1 MQLDFPHLPDT
12 KYPYLD
18 NVSNPGYE
26 NRFDYLRWVPNT
38 KVKLCSV
45 RWNSDYSDV
54 VKFDTDQLR
63 DEWFDQLP
71 TDPYCE
77 VVLNTNKQ
85 LGSDNTVKVPIPYD
99 RASQFNYCVVDIPIA
114 TSADAPIDYESE
126 HGFHRWFFFVTDFVQ
141 VNPSTTLLTL
151 SLDVWTQYINS
162 VGITYMVLERGHA
175 PVAATDVDSYLANP
189 MDNSELLLAPDE
201 NFGNDTV
208 SRGSRFIPFGNGDKW
223 LCIASVCPPEMLSQL
238 GTVTDGGSASYSDPV
253 FSDEEGYPND
263 AMRWGHQYHVDG
275 FGFGSGRDYSGV
287 TTAVGNVGSS
297 DGRIPNNVSMYAVP
311 AGDAF
316 DGNLLADLVRVCPT
330 FLRTVRACFV
340 VAREMFDVGN
350 HHNVAGHVL
359 YEVRGTSRE
368 LGDVTLT
375 KEMFAYPDEY
385 AGFAKLYT
393 YPYAQ
398 LEVTDNEG
406 KSATVRIETTSGIK
420 AHAVTSLAFPYLN
433 MRMFLTGIGGSG
445 SESYQWRDLSGV
457 HDEQMRNSDWY
468 RFCYDFGI
476 PTFALY
482 MDGATSWQVQN
493 WNRALGNARNSAL
506 INYHNSVR
514 QANNAMANAV
524 DAADTAQT
532 NSNNS
537 ARNAYTNAVNSA
549 NTAQTNTNNDAN
561 TLDKNHANTRA
572 CRTDVCANI
581 NATNNTNQS
590 LRNERLLQQ
599 TEFANNLQKNQTDL
613 ANSVC
618 IENNEVTNN
627 NSISTTL
634 MSGLSSIAS
643 GVMSGAVGGSVIPG
657 IGTALGAAAGG
668 GSALVGAVIGSY
680 NASITANANTTVV
693 DNTTSMNS
701 KASVYTRTNNISNML
716 STSTVNSTITN
727 NDNVLRTDNTA
738 RENDCDAANT
748 ANTSG
753 TMRTNAANTRNTSVT
768 NAGNTRDTAIGN
780 AANTRNNAASNAGW
794 TRDATVTAAQDVA
807 RNTQRDAMAGL
818 LDARND
824 APVELCPTSGD
835 ATSEY
840 MRTRGVQV
848 KVRTQS
854 KSAIRMAGD
863 TFARFGYALN
873 QIWNVAKSGLKLMR
887 HFTYWKASDIW
898 VYDVCETNDTPQNA
912 IVAIFE
918 KGVTVWNDP
927 DEIGMVSPYDN

>member
-1 MQLDFPHLPDT
+1 MDFPHLPDT

-77 VVLNTNKQ
+77 IVLNTNKQ
-85 LGSDNTVKVPIPYD
+85 LGSDNTVKVPVPYD

-114 TSADAPIDYESE
+114 TSADAPLDYESE
-126 HGFHRWFFFVTDFVQ
+126 YGFHRWFFFVTDFVQ
-141 VNPSTTLLTL
+141 VNASTTLLTL

-189 MDNSELLLAPDE
+189 MENSELLLAPDE

-208 SRGSRFIPFGNGDKW
+208 SRGGRFIPFGSGEKW

-253 FSDEEGYPND
+253 FSDELGYPND

-297 DGRIPNNVSMYAVP
+297 DGRIPNNVTMYAVP
-311 AGDAF
+311 ASDAF
-316 DGNLLADLVRVCPT
+316 GGNLLEDLVRVCPT

-340 VAREMFDVGN
+340 VAREMFDTGN
-350 HHNVAGHVL
+350 QHNIAGHFL
-359 YEVRGTSRE
+359 YEVRGNSRD

-375 KEMFAYPDEY
+375 KDMFAYPNEY

-445 SESYQWRDLSGV
+445 SESYQWIDLSGV

-506 INYHNSVR
+506 VNYHNSVR

-549 NTAQTNTNNDAN
+549 NTAQTNTNNEAN
-561 TLDKNHANTRA
+561 TLDKNHSNTRA

-581 NATNNTNQS
+581 NATNTSNQSTRNSASLTQVLANNTLNQRQTSLSNATCVANTN
-590 LRNERLLQQ
+590 
-599 TEFANNLQKNQTDL
+599 TENQT
-613 ANSVC
+613 SMS
-618 IENNEVTNN
+618 
-627 NSISTTL
+627 NSITNGISAV
-634 MSGLSSIAS
+634 AS
-643 GVMSGAVGGSVIPG
+643 GAVSGAVGGSVIPG
-657 IGTALGAAAGG
+657 VGTVLGAVAGS
-668 GSALVGAVIGSY
+668 GSALIGAIANGVTTQISA
-680 NASITANANTTVV
+680 NASTTITNATVTLNSNISSFTQSTNHDNTMAANTAN
-693 DNTTSMNS
+693 
-701 KASVYTRTNNISNML
+701 I
-716 STSTVNSTITN
+716 TITN
-727 NDNVLRTDNTA
+727 NDNTLRTNNTA
-738 RENDCDAANT
+738 RENECDAANT
-748 ANTSG
+748 SNTSG

-780 AANTRNNAASNAGW
+780 ATNTRNNAASNAGW

-840 MRTRGVQV
+840 MRTRGVQI

>member
-1 MQLDFPHLPDT
+1 
-12 KYPYLD
+12 
-18 NVSNPGYE
+18 
-26 NRFDYLRWVPNT
+26 
-38 KVKLCSV
+38 
-45 RWNSDYSDV
+45 
-54 VKFDTDQLR
+54 
-63 DEWFDQLP
+63 
-71 TDPYCE
+71 
-77 VVLNTNKQ
+77 
-85 LGSDNTVKVPIPYD
+85 
-99 RASQFNYCVVDIPIA
+99 
-114 TSADAPIDYESE
+114 
-126 HGFHRWFFFVTDFVQ
+126 
-141 VNPSTTLLTL
+141 
-151 SLDVWTQYINS
+151 
-162 VGITYMVLERGHA
+162 
-175 PVAATDVDSYLANP
+175 
-189 MDNSELLLAPDE
+189 
-201 NFGNDTV
+201 
-208 SRGSRFIPFGNGDKW
+208 
-223 LCIASVCPPEMLSQL
+223 MLSQL

-316 DGNLLADLVRVCPT
+316 GGNLLSDLVRSCPT
-330 FLRTVRACFV
+330 FLKTVRACFV
-340 VAREMFDVGN
+340 VAREMFDTGN
-350 HHNVAGHVL
+350 QHNIAGHVL
-359 YEVRGTSRE
+359 YEVRGNSRD

-398 LEVTDNEG
+398 LEITDNEG
-406 KSATVRIETTSGIK
+406 KTATVRIETTSGIR

-493 WNRALGNARNSAL
+493 WNRALGNARNSAI

-561 TLDKNHANTRA
+561 TLDKNHSNMRA
-572 CRTDVCANI
+572 CSTDVCANI
-581 NATNNTNQS
+581 NATNLTNQS
-590 LRNERLLQQ
+590 VRNARLLQQ
-599 TEFANNLQKNQTDL
+599 MEFANGLQKNQTDL

-634 MSGLSSIAS
+634 MSGLSSVAS
-643 GVMSGAVGGSVIPG
+643 GVISGAVNGSVIPG
-657 IGTALGAAAGG
+657 LGTALGIAAGG

-680 NASITANANTTVV
+680 NANITANANTTIVN
-693 DNTTSMNS
+693 NTTSMNS
-701 KASVYTRTNNISNML
+701 QATVYTQSNNHANAKNTCTTNYDI
-716 STSTVNSTITN
+716 VRF
-727 NDNVLRTDNTA
+727 DNTLRTDNTE

-748 ANTSG
+748 SNTSG

-794 TRDATVTAAQDVA
+794 TRDATVTAAQDIA

-835 ATSEY
+835 PTSEY
-840 MRTRGVQV
+840 MRTRGVQI

-898 VYDVCETNDTPQNA
+898 VYDVHETNDTPQNA

>member
-1 MQLDFPHLPDT
+1 MDFPHLPDT
-12 KYPYLD
+12 KYPYID

-85 LGSDNTVKVPIPYD
+85 LGSDNTVKVPVPYD

-114 TSADAPIDYESE
+114 TSADAPLDYESE
-126 HGFHRWFFFVTDFVQ
+126 YGYHRWFFFVTDFVQ

-189 MDNSELLLAPDE
+189 MENSELLLAPDE

-208 SRGSRFIPFGNGDKW
+208 SRGGRFIPFGNGEKW

-253 FSDEEGYPND
+253 FSDEDGYPND

-311 AGDAF
+311 ADDAF
-316 DGNLLADLVRVCPT
+316 GGNLLADLVRVCPT

-350 HHNVAGHVL
+350 QHNVAGHVL
-359 YEVRGTSRE
+359 YEVRGNSRD

-375 KEMFAYPDEY
+375 KDMFAYPDEY

-406 KSATVRIETTSGIK
+406 KSATVRIETTSGIR

-445 SESYQWRDLSGV
+445 SESYQWIDLSGV

-549 NTAQTNTNNDAN
+549 NTAQTNTNNEAN
-561 TLDKNHANTRA
+561 TLDKNHSNTRA

-590 LRNERLLQQ
+590 LRNERLLHQ
-599 TEFANNLQKNQTDL
+599 TEFANNLQEKQTDL

-634 MSGLSSIAS
+634 MSGLASVAS

-668 GSALVGAVIGSY
+668 GSALVGAMIGSY

-701 KASVYTRTNNISNML
+701 KATVYTQTNNIYNML
-716 STSTVNSTITN
+716 SASTVNTTITN

-738 RENDCDAANT
+738 RETDCDAANT
-748 ANTSG
+748 SNTSG

>member
-1 MQLDFPHLPDT
+1 MDFPHLPDT

-38 KVKLCSV
+38 KLKLCSV

-77 VVLNTNKQ
+77 IVLNTNKQ
-85 LGSDNTVKVPIPYD
+85 LGSDNTVKVPVPYD

-114 TSADAPIDYESE
+114 TSADAPLDYESE
-126 HGFHRWFFFVTDFVQ
+126 YGFHRWFFFVTDFVQ

-189 MDNSELLLAPDE
+189 MENSELLLAPDE

-208 SRGSRFIPFGNGDKW
+208 SRGGRFIPFGSGEKW
-223 LCIASVCPPEMLSQL
+223 LCIASVCPPNMLSQL

-311 AGDAF
+311 ASDAF
-316 DGNLLADLVRVCPT
+316 GGNLLSDLVRSCPT

-340 VAREMFDVGN
+340 VAREMFDTGN
-350 HHNVAGHVL
+350 QHNIAGHVL
-359 YEVRGTSRE
+359 YEVRGNSRD

-398 LEVTDNEG
+398 LEITDNEG
-406 KSATVRIETTSGIK
+406 KTATVRIETTSGIR

-493 WNRALGNARNSAL
+493 WNRALGNARNSAI

-514 QANNAMANAV
+514 QANNAMANAI

-561 TLDKNHANTRA
+561 TLDKNHSNMRA
-572 CRTDVCANI
+572 CSTDVCANI
-581 NATNNTNQS
+581 NATNLTNQS
-590 LRNERLLQQ
+590 VRNARLLQQ
-599 TEFANNLQKNQTDL
+599 MEFANGLQKNQTDL

-634 MSGLSSIAS
+634 MSGLSSVAS
-643 GVMSGAVGGSVIPG
+643 GVISGAVNGSVIPG
-657 IGTALGAAAGG
+657 LGTALGIAAGG

-680 NASITANANTTVV
+680 NANITANANTTIVN
-693 DNTTSMNS
+693 NTTSMNS
-701 KASVYTRTNNISNML
+701 QATVYTQSNNHANAKNTCTTNYDI
-716 STSTVNSTITN
+716 VRF
-727 NDNVLRTDNTA
+727 DNTLRTDNTE

-748 ANTSG
+748 SNTSG

-794 TRDATVTAAQDVA
+794 TRDATVTAAQDIA

-824 APVELCPTSGD
+824 APVELCPTSGNP
-835 ATSEY
+835 TSEY
-840 MRTRGVQV
+840 MRTRGVQI

-898 VYDVCETNDTPQNA
+898 VYDVHETNDTPQNA

>member
-1 MQLDFPHLPDT
+1 MDFPHLPDT

-85 LGSDNTVKVPIPYD
+85 LGSDNTVKVPVPYD

-114 TSADAPIDYESE
+114 TSADAPLDYESE
-126 HGFHRWFFFVTDFVQ
+126 YGFHRWFFFVTDFVQ

-208 SRGSRFIPFGNGDKW
+208 SRGSRFIPFGSGEKW
-223 LCIASVCPPEMLSQL
+223 LCIASVCPPNMLSQL

-311 AGDAF
+311 ADDAF
-316 DGNLLADLVRVCPT
+316 GGNLLADLVRVCPT

-350 HHNVAGHVL
+350 QHNIAGHVL
-359 YEVRGTSRE
+359 YEVRGNSRD

-375 KEMFAYPDEY
+375 KDMFAYPDEY

-398 LEVTDNEG
+398 LEITDNEG
-406 KSATVRIETTSGIK
+406 KSATVRIETTSGIR

-493 WNRALGNARNSAL
+493 WNRALGNARTSAL

-549 NTAQTNTNNDAN
+549 NTAQTNTNNEAN

-590 LRNERLLQQ
+590 LRNTRLLQQ
-599 TEFANNLQKNQTDL
+599 TEFANRLQKNQTDL

-634 MSGLSSIAS
+634 MSGLSSVAS

-668 GSALVGAVIGSY
+668 GSALVGAMIGSY

-701 KASVYTRTNNISNML
+701 KATVYTQNNNISNMM
-716 STSTVNSTITN
+716 SAGTVNTTITN

-748 ANTSG
+748 SNTSG

-835 ATSEY
+835 PTSEY

>member
-85 LGSDNTVKVPIPYD
+85 LGSDNTVKVPVPYD

-114 TSADAPIDYESE
+114 TSADAPLDYESE
-126 HGFHRWFFFVTDFVQ
+126 YGFHRWFFFVTDFVQ

-189 MDNSELLLAPDE
+189 METSELLLAPDE

-208 SRGSRFIPFGNGDKW
+208 SRGGRFIPFGSGEKW

-238 GTVTDGGSASYSDPV
+238 GTVTEGGMASYSDPV

-311 AGDAF
+311 ADDAF
-316 DGNLLADLVRVCPT
+316 GGNLLADIVRSCPT

-350 HHNVAGHVL
+350 HHNIAGHVL
-359 YEVRGTSRE
+359 YEVRGNSRD

-375 KEMFAYPDEY
+375 KDMFAYPDEY

-549 NTAQTNTNNDAN
+549 NTAQTNTHNDAN
-561 TLDKNHANTRA
+561 TLDKNHSNTRA

-581 NATNNTNQS
+581 NATNVANQL
-590 LRNERLLQQ
+590 LRNSSLIRQ
-599 TEFANNLQKNQTDL
+599 TQFANNLQGKQTNL

-618 IENNEVTNN
+618 IENNELTNN

-643 GVMSGAVGGSVIPG
+643 GVMTGAVGGSVMPG
-657 IGTALGAAAGG
+657 IGTALGAAVGG
-668 GSALVGAVIGSY
+668 GSALVGAMIGSY
-680 NASITANANTTVV
+680 NANTTSNANTTIVNNTTNMNSQATAYTQSSNTTNTSNTTTTNYDIV
-693 DNTTSMNS
+693 THDNT
-701 KASVYTRTNNISNML
+701 
-716 STSTVNSTITN
+716 
-727 NDNVLRTDNTA
+727 LRTDNTA

-748 ANTSG
+748 SNTSG

-835 ATSEY
+835 PTSEY

>member
-12 KYPYLD
+12 QYPYLG
-18 NVSNPGYE
+18 NVSNPGYD

-85 LGSDNTVKVPIPYD
+85 LGGDNSVKVPVPYD

-114 TSADAPIDYESE
+114 TSADASLDYESE
-126 HGFHRWFFFVTDFVQ
+126 RGFHRWFFFVTDFVQ

-208 SRGSRFIPFGNGDKW
+208 SRGSRFIPFGSGEKW
-223 LCIASVCPPEMLSQL
+223 LCIASVCPPNMLSQL
-238 GTVTDGGSASYSDPV
+238 GTVTEGGTASYSDPV

-275 FGFGSGRDYSGV
+275 FGFGSGRNYSDV

-311 AGDAF
+311 ASEAF
-316 DGNLLADLVRVCPT
+316 SGNLLSDLVRVCPT

-340 VAREMFDVGN
+340 VARDMFDVGAK
-350 HHNVAGHVL
+350 HVLAGHFM
-359 YEVRGTSRE
+359 YEVRGNSRD

-375 KEMFAYPDEY
+375 RDMFAYPDEY

-406 KSATVRIETTSGIK
+406 KSATVRIETTSGIR
-420 AHAVTSLAFPYLN
+420 AHAVTALAFPYLN

-445 SESYQWRDLSGV
+445 SESYKWIDLSGV

-468 RFCYDFGI
+468 RFCYDFDI

-506 INYHNSVR
+506 TNYHNSVR
-514 QANNAMANAV
+514 QANNVMANAV

-549 NTAQTNTNNDAN
+549 DTAKTNTNNEAN
-561 TLDKNHANTRA
+561 TLDKNHSNTRA

-581 NATNNTNQS
+581 NATNTANNN
-590 LRNERLLQQ
+590 LRNTVALTQ
-599 TEFANNLQKNQTDL
+599 
-613 ANSVC
+613 
-618 IENNEVTNN
+618 
-627 NSISTTL
+627 TTL
-634 MSGLSSIAS
+634 NNQLAQKQNDAANAVSVANTEEQNNTSTSNSFYTGFGQVAA
-643 GVMSGAVGGSVIPG
+643 GAASGAVSGSVIPG
-657 IGTALGAAAGG
+657 IGTALGAVAGG
-668 GSALVGAVIGSY
+668 GSALIGAIENY
-680 NASITANANTTVV
+680 HTAQITANANTTIT
-693 DNTTSMNS
+693 DATTNMNS
-701 KASVYTRTNNISNML
+701 NMSYFSQSNNRTNVTNANL
-716 STSTVNSTITN
+716 TNTNITN
-727 NDNVLRTDNTA
+727 NDNTLRTDNTA
-738 RENDCDAANT
+738 RENECDAANT
-748 ANTSG
+748 SNTSG
-753 TMRTNAANTRNTSVT
+753 TMRTNAANTRDTSVT

-780 AANTRNNAASNAGW
+780 ASNTRNNTASNAGW
-794 TRDATVTAAQDVA
+794 TRDTAVTAAQDVA

-873 QIWNVAKSGLKLMR
+873 QIWDVAKSGLKLMR
-887 HFTYWKASDIW
+887 HFTYWKASDVW
-898 VYDVCETNDTPQNA
+898 VYSVCETNDTPQNA
-912 IVAIFE
+912 LVAIFE
-918 KGVTVWNDP
+918 KGVTVWGDP
-927 DEIGMVSPYDN
+927 NEIGMVSPYDN

>member
-1 MQLDFPHLPDT
+1 MDFPHLPDT

-114 TSADAPIDYESE
+114 TSADAPLDYESE
-126 HGFHRWFFFVTDFVQ
+126 YGFHRWFFFVTDFVH

-189 MDNSELLLAPDE
+189 MDNSDLLLAPDE

-208 SRGSRFIPFGNGDKW
+208 SRGSRFIPFGSGEKW
-223 LCIASVCPPEMLSQL
+223 LCIASVCPPNMLSQL

-316 DGNLLADLVRVCPT
+316 GGNLLADLVRVCPT

-350 HHNVAGHVL
+350 HHNIAGHVL
-359 YEVRGTSRE
+359 YEVRGNSRD

-375 KEMFAYPDEY
+375 KDMFAYPDEY

-493 WNRALGNARNSAL
+493 WNRALGNSRNSAI

-524 DAADTAQT
+524 DAANTAQT

-581 NATNNTNQS
+581 NATNTSNQSTRNSASLTQVLTNNTLNQRQTSLSNATCVANTN
-590 LRNERLLQQ
+590 
-599 TEFANNLQKNQTDL
+599 TENQT
-613 ANSVC
+613 S
-618 IENNEVTNN
+618 TS
-627 NSISTTL
+627 NSITNGISAV
-634 MSGLSSIAS
+634 AS
-643 GVMSGAVGGSVIPG
+643 GAVSGAVGGSVIPG
-657 IGTALGAAAGG
+657 VGTALGAVVGS
-668 GSALVGAVIGSY
+668 GSALIGAIANGVTTQIS
-680 NASITANANTTVV
+680 ANANTTITDATV
-693 DNTTSMNS
+693 TLNS
-701 KASVYTRTNNISNML
+701 NISSFTQ
-716 STSTVNSTITN
+716 STNHYNTMAANTANITITN
-727 NDNVLRTDNTA
+727 NDNTLRTDNTA

-748 ANTSG
+748 SNTSG

-840 MRTRGVQV
+840 MRTRGVQI

-863 TFARFGYALN
+863 TFARFGYSLN

>member
-1 MQLDFPHLPDT
+1 MDFPHLPDT

-38 KVKLCSV
+38 KLKLCSV

-77 VVLNTNKQ
+77 IVLNTNKQ

-114 TSADAPIDYESE
+114 TSADAPLDYESE
-126 HGFHRWFFFVTDFVQ
+126 YGFHRWFFFVTDFVQ

-189 MDNSELLLAPDE
+189 MDNSDLLLAPDE

-208 SRGSRFIPFGNGDKW
+208 SRGSRFIPFGSGEKW
-223 LCIASVCPPEMLSQL
+223 LCIASVCPPNMLSQL
-238 GTVTDGGSASYSDPV
+238 GTVTDGDTASYSDPV
-253 FSDEEGYPND
+253 FSDEIGYPND

-311 AGDAF
+311 ADDAF
-316 DGNLLADLVRVCPT
+316 GGNLLADLVRVCPT

-350 HHNVAGHVL
+350 QHNVAGHVL
-359 YEVRGTSRE
+359 YEVRGNSRD

-375 KEMFAYPDEY
+375 KDMFAYPDEY

-398 LEVTDNEG
+398 LEITDNEG
-406 KSATVRIETTSGIK
+406 KSATVRIETTSGIR

-445 SESYQWRDLSGV
+445 SESYQWIDLSGV

-561 TLDKNHANTRA
+561 TLDKNHSNTRG

-581 NATNNTNQS
+581 NATNVANQT
-590 LRNERLLQQ
+590 LRNSSLIRQ
-599 TEFANNLQKNQTDL
+599 TQFANNLQGNQTSL

-634 MSGLSSIAS
+634 MSGLASVAS
-643 GVMSGAVGGSVIPG
+643 GVMTGAVGGSVMPG

-668 GSALVGAVIGSY
+668 GSALVGAMIGSY
-680 NASITANANTTVV
+680 NANTTANANTTIVNNTTNMNSQATAYTQSSNTKNTSNTTTTNYDIV
-693 DNTTSMNS
+693 TRDNT
-701 KASVYTRTNNISNML
+701 
-716 STSTVNSTITN
+716 
-727 NDNVLRTDNTA
+727 LRTDNTA
-738 RENDCDAANT
+738 RENECDAANT
-748 ANTSG
+748 SNTSG

-768 NAGNTRDTAIGN
+768 NAGNTRDTAVGN

-835 ATSEY
+835 PTSEY

>member
-1 MQLDFPHLPDT
+1 MDFPHLPDT

-126 HGFHRWFFFVTDFVQ
+126 YGFHRWFFFVTDFVQ

-189 MDNSELLLAPDE
+189 MENSELLLAPDE

-208 SRGSRFIPFGNGDKW
+208 SRGSRFIPFGSGEKW
-223 LCIASVCPPEMLSQL
+223 LCIASVCPPNMLSQL
-238 GTVTDGGSASYSDPV
+238 GTVTDGSSASYSDPV

-263 AMRWGHQYHVDG
+263 EMRWGHQYHVDG

-311 AGDAF
+311 ADDAF
-316 DGNLLADLVRVCPT
+316 GGNLLSDLVRVCPT

-350 HHNVAGHVL
+350 HHNIAGHVL
-359 YEVRGTSRE
+359 YEVRGTSRD

-375 KEMFAYPDEY
+375 KDMFAYPDEY

-398 LEVTDNEG
+398 LEITDNEG

-476 PTFALY
+476 PTFSLY

-561 TLDKNHANTRA
+561 TLDKNHSNTRA

-590 LRNERLLQQ
+590 LRNTRLLQQ
-599 TEFANNLQKNQTDL
+599 TEFANRLQKNQTDL

-634 MSGLSSIAS
+634 MSGLSSVAS

-668 GSALVGAVIGSY
+668 GSALVGAMIGSY

-701 KASVYTRTNNISNML
+701 KATVFTQNNNISNMM
-716 STSTVNSTITN
+716 SASTVNTTITN

-748 ANTSG
+748 SNTSG

-768 NAGNTRDTAIGN
+768 NAGNTRDTAVGN

-824 APVELCPTSGD
+824 APVEMCPASGD

>member
-1 MQLDFPHLPDT
+1 MDFPHLPDT

-85 LGSDNTVKVPIPYD
+85 LGSDNTIKVPVPYD

-114 TSADAPIDYESE
+114 TSADAPLDYESE
-126 HGFHRWFFFVTDFVQ
+126 YGFHRWFFFVTDFVQ

-208 SRGSRFIPFGNGDKW
+208 SRGSRFIPFGSGEKW
-223 LCIASVCPPEMLSQL
+223 LCIASVCPPEMLSHL

-316 DGNLLADLVRVCPT
+316 GGNLLSDLVRTCPT

-340 VAREMFDVGN
+340 VAREMFDIGN
-350 HHNVAGHVL
+350 QHNIAGHVL
-359 YEVRGTSRE
+359 YEVRGTSRD

-375 KEMFAYPDEY
+375 KDMFAYPDEY

-398 LEVTDNEG
+398 LEITDNEG
-406 KSATVRIETTSGIK
+406 KSATVRIETTSGIR
-420 AHAVTSLAFPYLN
+420 AHAVTALAFPYLN

-537 ARNAYTNAVNSA
+537 ARNAYTNSVNSA
-549 NTAQTNTNNDAN
+549 NTAQTNTNNEAN

-572 CRTDVCANI
+572 CRADVCANI
-581 NATNNTNQS
+581 NATNTSNQNTRNSAS
-590 LRNERLLQQ
+590 LTQVLTNNTLNKRQ
-599 TEFANNLQKNQTDL
+599 TSLSNATCVANANTENQT
-613 ANSVC
+613 SMS
-618 IENNEVTNN
+618 
-627 NSISTTL
+627 NSITN
-634 MSGLSSIAS
+634 GISSVAS
-643 GVMSGAVGGSVIPG
+643 GAVSGAVGGSVIPG
-657 IGTALGAAAGG
+657 VGTALGAVAGG
-668 GSALVGAVIGSY
+668 GSALIGAIANGVTTQIS
-680 NASITANANTTVV
+680 ANANTTITDATVTLNSNISSFTQSTNH
-693 DNTTSMNS
+693 DNTMAANT
-701 KASVYTRTNNISNML
+701 ANI
-716 STSTVNSTITN
+716 TITN
-727 NDNVLRTDNTA
+727 NDNKLRTDNTA
-738 RENDCDAANT
+738 RENECDAANT
-748 ANTSG
+748 SNTSG
-753 TMRTNAANTRNTSVT
+753 TMRTNASNTRNTSVT

-780 AANTRNNAASNAGW
+780 AANTRNNTASNAGW

-835 ATSEY
+835 PTSEY
-840 MRTRGVQV
+840 MRTRGLQV

-873 QIWNVAKSGLKLMR
+873 QIWDVAKSGLKLMR

>member
-1 MQLDFPHLPDT
+1 MDFPHLPDT

-114 TSADAPIDYESE
+114 TSADAPLDYESE
-126 HGFHRWFFFVTDFVQ
+126 YGFHRWFFFVTDFVQ

-208 SRGSRFIPFGNGDKW
+208 SRGGRFIPFGSGEKW
-223 LCIASVCPPEMLSQL
+223 LCIASVCPPNMLSQL
-238 GTVTDGGSASYSDPV
+238 GTVTDGGSASYSEPI
-253 FSDEEGYPND
+253 FSDEDGYPND

-311 AGDAF
+311 ASDAF
-316 DGNLLADLVRVCPT
+316 GGNLLSDLVRSCPT
-330 FLRTVRACFV
+330 FLRTVMACFV
-340 VAREMFDVGN
+340 VAREMFDVGAR
-350 HHNVAGHVL
+350 HEIAGHLL
-359 YEVRGTSRE
+359 YEVRGNSRD

-375 KEMFAYPDEY
+375 KDMFAYPDEY

-398 LEVTDNEG
+398 LEITDNEG
-406 KSATVRIETTSGIK
+406 KSATVRIETTSGIR

-549 NTAQTNTNNDAN
+549 NTAQTNTNNEAN
-561 TLDKNHANTRA
+561 TLDKNHSNTRA

-590 LRNERLLQQ
+590 LRNTRLLQQ

-634 MSGLSSIAS
+634 MSGLASVAS

-668 GSALVGAVIGSY
+668 GSALVGAMIGSY

-701 KASVYTRTNNISNML
+701 KATVYTQTNNISNML
-716 STSTVNSTITN
+716 STSTVNTTITN
-727 NDNVLRTDNTA
+727 NDNVLRTDNTE
-738 RENDCDAANT
+738 RENECDAANT
-748 ANTSG
+748 SNTSG

>member
-18 NVSNPGYE
+18 NVSNHGYE

-114 TSADAPIDYESE
+114 TSADAPLDYESE
-126 HGFHRWFFFVTDFVQ
+126 YGFHRWFFFVTDFVH

-175 PVAATDVDSYLANP
+175 PVAYTDVDSYLANP

-208 SRGSRFIPFGNGDKW
+208 SRGSRFIPFGSGEKW
-223 LCIASVCPPEMLSQL
+223 LCIASVCPPNMLSQL

-275 FGFGSGRDYSGV
+275 FGFGSGRDYSGI

-316 DGNLLADLVRVCPT
+316 GGSLLSDLVRTCPT

-340 VAREMFDVGN
+340 VAREMFDVGAR
-350 HHNVAGHVL
+350 HELAGHLL
-359 YEVRGTSRE
+359 YEVRGNSRD

-375 KEMFAYPDEY
+375 KDMFAYPDEY

-420 AHAVTSLAFPYLN
+420 AHAVTALAFPYLN

-549 NTAQTNTNNDAN
+549 NTAQTNTNNEAN
-561 TLDKNHANTRA
+561 TLDNNHSNTRA

-581 NATNNTNQS
+581 NATNTSNQSTRNSASLTQVLTNNTLNQRQTSLSNATCVANTN
-590 LRNERLLQQ
+590 
-599 TEFANNLQKNQTDL
+599 TENQT
-613 ANSVC
+613 SMS
-618 IENNEVTNN
+618 
-627 NSISTTL
+627 NSITNGISAV
-634 MSGLSSIAS
+634 AS
-643 GVMSGAVGGSVIPG
+643 GAVSGAVGGSVIPG
-657 IGTALGAAAGG
+657 VGTALGAVAGS
-668 GSALVGAVIGSY
+668 GSALIGAIANGVTTQIS
-680 NASITANANTTVV
+680 ANANTTITDATVTLNSNISSFTQSTNH
-693 DNTTSMNS
+693 DNTMAANT
-701 KASVYTRTNNISNML
+701 ANI
-716 STSTVNSTITN
+716 TITN
-727 NDNVLRTDNTA
+727 NDNTLRTNNTA

-748 ANTSG
+748 SNTSG

>member
-1 MQLDFPHLPDT
+1 MDFPHLPDT

-126 HGFHRWFFFVTDFVQ
+126 YGFHRWFFFVTDFVQ

-189 MDNSELLLAPDE
+189 MENSELLLAPDE

-208 SRGSRFIPFGNGDKW
+208 SRGSRFIPFGSGEKW
-223 LCIASVCPPEMLSQL
+223 LCIASVCPPNMLSQL
-238 GTVTDGGSASYSDPV
+238 GTVTDGSSASYSDPV

-311 AGDAF
+311 ADDAF
-316 DGNLLADLVRVCPT
+316 GGNLLSDLVRVCPT
-330 FLRTVRACFV
+330 FLRTVSACFV

-350 HHNVAGHVL
+350 HHNIAGHVL
-359 YEVRGTSRE
+359 YEVRGNSRD

-375 KEMFAYPDEY
+375 KDMFAYPDEY

-398 LEVTDNEG
+398 LEITDNEG

-590 LRNERLLQQ
+590 LRNTRLLQQ
-599 TEFANNLQKNQTDL
+599 TEFANSLQKNQTDL

-634 MSGLSSIAS
+634 MSGLSSVAS

-668 GSALVGAVIGSY
+668 GSALVGAMIGSY

-693 DNTTSMNS
+693 DNTTSMNT
-701 KASVYTRTNNISNML
+701 KATVFTQNNNISNMI
-716 STSTVNSTITN
+716 STSTVNTTITN

-748 ANTSG
+748 SNTSG

-768 NAGNTRDTAIGN
+768 NAGNTRDTAVGN

-824 APVELCPTSGD
+824 APVELCPASGD

-912 IVAIFE
+912 IVSIFE

>member
-38 KVKLCSV
+38 KIKLCSV

-114 TSADAPIDYESE
+114 TSADAPLDYESE
-126 HGFHRWFFFVTDFVQ
+126 YGFHRWFFFVTDFVQ

-175 PVAATDVDSYLANP
+175 PVAATDVESYLANP
-189 MDNSELLLAPDE
+189 MENSELLLAPDE

-208 SRGSRFIPFGNGDKW
+208 SRGSRFIPFGSGEKW
-223 LCIASVCPPEMLSQL
+223 LCIASVCPPNMLSQL
-238 GTVTDGGSASYSDPV
+238 GTVTDGDTVSYSDPV

-311 AGDAF
+311 AGEAF
-316 DGNLLADLVRVCPT
+316 GGNLLADLMRVCPT

-340 VAREMFDVGN
+340 VSREMFDVGN
-350 HHNVAGHVL
+350 HHNIAGHVL
-359 YEVRGTSRE
+359 YEVRGNSRD

-398 LEVTDNEG
+398 LEITDNEG
-406 KSATVRIETTSGIK
+406 KSATVRIETTSGIR
-420 AHAVTSLAFPYLN
+420 AHAVTALAFPYLN

-493 WNRALGNARNSAL
+493 WNRALGNARNSAI

-514 QANNAMANAV
+514 QANNAMANAI

-561 TLDKNHANTRA
+561 TLDKNHSNTRS

-581 NATNNTNQS
+581 NATNTSNQSTRNSASLTQVLTNNTLNQRQTYLSNATCVANTN
-590 LRNERLLQQ
+590 
-599 TEFANNLQKNQTDL
+599 TENQT
-613 ANSVC
+613 SMS
-618 IENNEVTNN
+618 
-627 NSISTTL
+627 NSIANGISAV
-634 MSGLSSIAS
+634 AS
-643 GVMSGAVGGSVIPG
+643 GAASGAVGGSVVPG
-657 IGTALGAAAGG
+657 IGTALGAVAGG
-668 GSALVGAVIGSY
+668 GSALIGAIANGVTTQIS
-680 NASITANANTTVV
+680 ANANTTITDATVTLNSNISSFTQSTNH
-693 DNTTSMNS
+693 DNTMAANT
-701 KASVYTRTNNISNML
+701 ANI
-716 STSTVNSTITN
+716 TITN
-727 NDNVLRTDNTA
+727 NDNTLRTNNTA
-738 RENDCDAANT
+738 RENECDAANT
-748 ANTSG
+748 SNTSG

-794 TRDATVTAAQDVA
+794 TRDATVTAAQDIA

-824 APVELCPTSGD
+824 EPVELCPTSGD
-835 ATSEY
+835 PTSEY

-898 VYDVCETNDTPQNA
+898 VYDVHETNDTPQNA

>member
-1 MQLDFPHLPDT
+1 MEFPHLPDT
-12 KYPYLD
+12 KYPYLG
-18 NVSNPGYE
+18 NVSNPGYD
-26 NRFDYLRWVPNT
+26 NRFDYTRWEPNT
-38 KVKLCSV
+38 KLKLCSV
-45 RWNSDYSDV
+45 KWNSDYADV
-54 VKFDTDQLR
+54 VKFDTDMQR

-71 TDPYCE
+71 ADPLCE
-77 VVLNTNKQ
+77 VVLTTNKQ
-85 LGSDNTVKVPIPYD
+85 LGSDNAVKVPVPYD
-99 RASQFNYCVVDIPIA
+99 MASQFNYLVVDIPIA
-114 TSADAPIDYESE
+114 TSADAPLDYESE
-126 HGFHRWFFFVTDFVQ
+126 RGFHRWFFFVTDFVQ

-208 SRGSRFIPFGNGDKW
+208 SRGGTFVPFGSGEKW
-223 LCIASVCPPEMLSQL
+223 LCIASVCPPNMLSQL
-238 GTVTDGGSASYSDPV
+238 GNVTDGGTSSYSDPI
-253 FSDEEGYPND
+253 FSDEQGYPND

-287 TTAVGNVGSS
+287 TVAVGNSGTT
-297 DGRIPNNVSMYAVP
+297 DGRIPNNVTMYAVP
-311 AGDAF
+311 ASDAYM
-316 DGNLLADLVRVCPT
+316 GGTLYADLMANCPT

-340 VAREMFDVGN
+340 MARELVELGN
-350 HHNVAGHVL
+350 RHVIAGHVM
-359 YEVRGTSRE
+359 YECRGTSSD
-368 LGDVTLT
+368 LGGVTLT
-375 KEMFAYPDEY
+375 KDMFGYPDEY

-398 LEVTDNEG
+398 LEVTDNSG
-406 KSATVRIETTSGIK
+406 KSATVRIETTSGIR
-420 AHAVTSLAFPYLN
+420 AHAVSALAFPYLN
-433 MRMFLTGIGGSG
+433 MRMFLTGIGGAG
-445 SESYQWRDLSGV
+445 SETYQWRDLSGA
-457 HDEQMRNSDWY
+457 HDETMWNSDWF
-468 RFCYDFGI
+468 RFCFDFDV

-506 INYHNSVR
+506 TSYHNSVR
-514 QANNAMANAV
+514 QANNAQANAV

-549 NTAQTNTNNDAN
+549 NTAQTNTNNEAN

-581 NATNNTNQS
+581 NATNVTNQNERDAVSLTQVLTNNTLNQRQTSMSNATCVANTN
-590 LRNERLLQQ
+590 
-599 TEFANNLQKNQTDL
+599 TENQT
-613 ANSVC
+613 SMS
-618 IENNEVTNN
+618 
-627 NSISTTL
+627 NSITNGISAV
-634 MSGLSSIAS
+634 AS
-643 GVMSGAVGGSVIPG
+643 GAVSGAVGGSVIPG
-657 IGTALGAAAGG
+657 VGTALGAVAGS
-668 GSALVGAVIGSY
+668 GSALIGAIANGVTTQIS
-680 NASITANANTTVV
+680 ANANTTITDATVALNSNISSFTQSTNH
-693 DNTTSMNS
+693 DNTVAANTAND
-701 KASVYTRTNNISNML
+701 
-716 STSTVNSTITN
+716 TITN
-727 NDNVLRTDNTA
+727 NDNTLRTNNTA
-738 RENDCDAANT
+738 RENECDAANT

-794 TRDATVTAAQDVA
+794 TRDTSIAAAQDIA

-835 ATSEY
+835 ATPEY
-840 MRTRGVQV
+840 MRTRGIQV

-854 KSAIRMAGD
+854 RSAIRMAGD

-873 QIWNVAKSGLKLMR
+873 QIWDVAKSGLKLMR
-887 HFTYWKASDIW
+887 HFTYWKASDLW
-898 VYDVCETNDTPQNA
+898 VYSVCETNDTPQNA
-912 IVAIFE
+912 LVAIFE

-927 DEIGMVSPYDN
+927 NEIGMVNPYDN

>member
-1 MQLDFPHLPDT
+1 MEFPHLPDT

-26 NRFDYLRWVPNT
+26 NRFDYLRWIPNT

-63 DEWFDQLP
+63 DEWFDELP

-77 VVLNTNKQ
+77 IVLNTNKQ
-85 LGSDNTVKVPIPYD
+85 LGSDNTVKVPVPYD

-114 TSADAPIDYESE
+114 TSADAPLDYESDY
-126 HGFHRWFFFVTDFVQ
+126 GFHRWFFFVTDFVQ

-175 PVAATDVDSYLANP
+175 PVAATDVDTYLANP
-189 MDNSELLLAPDE
+189 MDNSDLLLAPDE

-208 SRGSRFIPFGNGDKW
+208 SRGSRFIPFGNGEKW
-223 LCIASVCPPEMLSQL
+223 LCIASVCPPNMLSQL
-238 GTVTDGGSASYSDPV
+238 GTVTDGVSSSYSDPV

-316 DGNLLADLVRVCPT
+316 GGSLLADLVMVCPT
-330 FLRTVRACFV
+330 FLRTVMACFV
-340 VAREMFDVGN
+340 VAREMFDTGN
-350 HHNVAGHVL
+350 QHNLAGHVI
-359 YEVRGTSRE
+359 YEVRGNSRD

-375 KEMFAYPDEY
+375 KDMFAYPDEY

-406 KSATVRIETTSGIK
+406 KSATVRIETTSGIR

-514 QANNAMANAV
+514 QANNVMANAI
-524 DAADTAQT
+524 DASDTSQT

-549 NTAQTNTNNDAN
+549 NTSQTNTNNEAN
-561 TLDKNHANTRA
+561 TLDKNHSNTRA

-581 NATNNTNQS
+581 NATNTSNQSTRNSASLTQVLTNNTLNQRQTSLSNATCVANTN
-590 LRNERLLQQ
+590 
-599 TEFANNLQKNQTDL
+599 TENQT
-613 ANSVC
+613 SMS
-618 IENNEVTNN
+618 
-627 NSISTTL
+627 NSIAN
-634 MSGLSSIAS
+634 GISSVAS
-643 GVMSGAVGGSVIPG
+643 GAASGAVGGSVVPG
-657 IGTALGAAAGG
+657 IGTALGAVAGG
-668 GSALVGAVIGSY
+668 GSALIGAIANGVTTQIS
-680 NASITANANTTVV
+680 ANANTTITDATVALNSNISSFTQSTNH
-693 DNTTSMNS
+693 DNTMAANT
-701 KASVYTRTNNISNML
+701 ANI
-716 STSTVNSTITN
+716 TITN
-727 NDNVLRTDNTA
+727 NDNTLRTDNTV
-738 RENDCDAANT
+738 RENECDAANT
-748 ANTSG
+748 SNTSG

-768 NAGNTRDTAIGN
+768 NAGNTRDTAVGN

-794 TRDATVTAAQDVA
+794 TRDATVTEAQDVA

-835 ATSEY
+835 PTPEY

-873 QIWNVAKSGLKLMR
+873 QIWDVAKSGLKLMR

>member
-1 MQLDFPHLPDT
+1 MDFPHLPDT

-114 TSADAPIDYESE
+114 TSADAPLDYESE
-126 HGFHRWFFFVTDFVQ
+126 YGFHRWFFFVTDFVQ

-162 VGITYMVLERGHA
+162 VGITYMMLERGHA

-208 SRGSRFIPFGNGDKW
+208 SRGSRFIPFGNGEKW
-223 LCIASVCPPEMLSQL
+223 LCIASVCPPNMLSQL
-238 GTVTDGGSASYSDPV
+238 GIVTDGGSASYSDPV

-263 AMRWGHQYHVDG
+263 AMRWGHQYHVEG
-275 FGFGSGRDYSGV
+275 FGFGSGQDYSGV

-316 DGNLLADLVRVCPT
+316 GGNLLADLVRVCPT

-375 KEMFAYPDEY
+375 KDMFAYPDEY

-493 WNRALGNARNSAL
+493 WNRALGNARSSAL

-738 RENDCDAANT
+738 RENDCDATNT

-824 APVELCPTSGD
+824 YPVELCPSSGD

-873 QIWNVAKSGLKLMR
+873 QIWDVAKSGLKLMR

>member
-1 MQLDFPHLPDT
+1 MDFPHLPDT

>member
-1 MQLDFPHLPDT
+1 MDFPHLPDT
-12 KYPYLD
+12 KYPYID

-114 TSADAPIDYESE
+114 TSADAPLDYESE
-126 HGFHRWFFFVTDFVQ
+126 YGFHRWFFFVTDFVQ

-208 SRGSRFIPFGNGDKW
+208 SRGGRFIPFGSGEKW
-223 LCIASVCPPEMLSQL
+223 LCIASVCPPNMLSQL

-287 TTAVGNVGSS
+287 TTAVGNVGTS

-316 DGNLLADLVRVCPT
+316 GGNLLEDLVRVCPT
-330 FLRTVRACFV
+330 FLRTVMACFV

-350 HHNVAGHVL
+350 PHNLAGHVL
-359 YEVRGTSRE
+359 YEVSGNSRD

-375 KEMFAYPDEY
+375 KDMFAYPDEY

-406 KSATVRIETTSGIK
+406 KSATVRIETTSGIR

-445 SESYQWRDLSGV
+445 SESYQWCDLSGV

-493 WNRALGNARNSAL
+493 WNRALGNARNSAI

-561 TLDKNHANTRA
+561 TLDKNHSNTRA

-581 NATNNTNQS
+581 NATNTSNQSTRNSASLTQVLTNNTLNQRQTSLSNATCVANTN
-590 LRNERLLQQ
+590 
-599 TEFANNLQKNQTDL
+599 TENQT
-613 ANSVC
+613 SMS
-618 IENNEVTNN
+618 
-627 NSISTTL
+627 NSITNGISAV
-634 MSGLSSIAS
+634 AS
-643 GVMSGAVGGSVIPG
+643 GAVSGAVGGSVIPG
-657 IGTALGAAAGG
+657 IGTALGAVAGS
-668 GSALVGAVIGSY
+668 GSALIGAIANGVTTQIS
-680 NASITANANTTVV
+680 ANANTTITDATVALNSNISSFTQSTNH
-693 DNTTSMNS
+693 DNTMAANT
-701 KASVYTRTNNISNML
+701 ANI
-716 STSTVNSTITN
+716 TITN
-727 NDNVLRTDNTA
+727 NDNTLRTNNTA
-738 RENDCDAANT
+738 RENECDAANT
-748 ANTSG
+748 SNTSG

-840 MRTRGVQV
+840 MRTRGVHV

>member
-1 MQLDFPHLPDT
+1 MDFPHLPDT

-18 NVSNPGYE
+18 NVSKPGYE
-26 NRFDYLRWVPNT
+26 NRFDYMRWVPNT
-38 KVKLCSV
+38 KIKLCSV

-85 LGSDNTVKVPIPYD
+85 LGSDNIVKVPIPYD

-114 TSADAPIDYESE
+114 TSSDAPLDYESE
-126 HGFHRWFFFVTDFVQ
+126 YGFHRWFFFVTDFVQ
-141 VNPSTTLLTL
+141 VNPSNTLLTL

-208 SRGSRFIPFGNGDKW
+208 SRGGRFIPFGSGEKW
-223 LCIASVCPPEMLSQL
+223 LCIASVCPPNMLSQL
-238 GTVTDGGSASYSDPV
+238 GTVTDGSSASYSDPV
-253 FSDEEGYPND
+253 FSDELGYPND
-263 AMRWGHQYHVDG
+263 EMRWGHQYHVDG

-311 AGDAF
+311 ASDAF
-316 DGNLLADLVRVCPT
+316 GGNLLSDLVRSCPT
-330 FLRTVRACFV
+330 FLKTVRACFV
-340 VAREMFDVGN
+340 VAREMFDTGN
-350 HHNVAGHVL
+350 QHNIAGHVL
-359 YEVRGTSRE
+359 YEVRGNSRD

-398 LEVTDNEG
+398 LEITDNDG
-406 KSATVRIETTSGIK
+406 KTATVRIETTSGIR

-493 WNRALGNARNSAL
+493 WNRALGNARNSAI

-514 QANNAMANAV
+514 QANNAMANAI

-561 TLDKNHANTRA
+561 TLDKNHSNTRA

-581 NATNNTNQS
+581 NATNTSNQSTRNSASLTQVLTNNTLNQRQTSLSNATCVANTN
-590 LRNERLLQQ
+590 
-599 TEFANNLQKNQTDL
+599 TENQT
-613 ANSVC
+613 SMS
-618 IENNEVTNN
+618 
-627 NSISTTL
+627 NSIANGISAV
-634 MSGLSSIAS
+634 AS
-643 GVMSGAVGGSVIPG
+643 GAASGAVGGSVVPG
-657 IGTALGAAAGG
+657 IGTALGAVAGG
-668 GSALVGAVIGSY
+668 GSALIGAIANGVTTQIS
-680 NASITANANTTVV
+680 ANANTTITDATVTLNSNISSFTQSTNH
-693 DNTTSMNS
+693 DNTMAANT
-701 KASVYTRTNNISNML
+701 ANI
-716 STSTVNSTITN
+716 TITN
-727 NDNVLRTDNTA
+727 NDNTLRTNNTA
-738 RENDCDAANT
+738 RENECDAANT
-748 ANTSG
+748 SNTSG

-794 TRDATVTAAQDVA
+794 TRDATVTAAQDIA

-824 APVELCPTSGD
+824 EPVELCPTSGD
-835 ATSEY
+835 PTSEY
-840 MRTRGVQV
+840 MRTRGVQI

-898 VYDVCETNDTPQNA
+898 VYDVHETNDTPQNA